1 MPSKGQTIVDFNP
14 KFFDEILRSAGV
26 ERLTD
31 EGAERALAIAKADAP
46 VKTADYRDG
55 LHIEHREAQHRRA
68 ARVVGDDAKTLLIE
82 SKTGN
87 LARALKKAAK
97 K

>member
-1 MPSKGQTIVDFNP
+1 MPRSGQTIVEFNP
-14 KFFDEILRSAGV
+14 VFFDEIMRSAGV

-31 EGAERALAIAKADAP
+31 DAAERTLSIAKATAP
-46 VKTADYRDG
+46 VDTEEYKNG
-55 LHIEHREAQHRRA
+55 LHIEHRQSKHRRVT
-68 ARVVGDDAKTLLIE
+68 RVVGDDAKTLLVE

-87 LARALKKAAK
+87 LARALKQAAK

>member
-1 MPSKGQTIVDFNP
+1 MAARGQTIVEFNP
-14 KFFDEILRSAGV
+14 QFFDTIMRTARV

-31 EGAERALAIAKADAP
+31 DAAERVLAVAKANAAVD
-46 VKTADYRDG
+46 TGEYRDG
-55 LHIEHREAQHRRA
+55 LHIEHRESRYRRVT
-68 ARVVGDDAKTLLIE
+68 RVVGDDAKTMLIE

-87 LARALKKAAK
+87 LARALKAAK

>member
-1 MPSKGQTIVDFNP
+1 MPRQGQTIVEFNP
-14 KFFDEILRSAGV
+14 KFFDEIMRTAGV

-31 EGAERALAIAKADAP
+31 AAAERALAIAKADAP
-46 VKTADYRDG
+46 VDSGEYRDG
-55 LHIEHREAQHRRA
+55 LHIEHRQSRYRRVT
-68 ARVVGDDAKTLLIE
+68 RVVGDDAKTLLIE

-87 LARALKKAAK
+87 LARALKKATK

>member
-1 MPSKGQTIVDFNP
+1 MPRMGQTIVEFNP
-14 KFFDEILRSAGV
+14 KFFDEIMRSAGV

-31 EGAERALAIAKADAP
+31 ESAERTLAIAKATAP
-46 VKTADYRDG
+46 VDTAAYRDG
-55 LHIEHREAQHRRA
+55 LHIEHRESRHRRVT
-68 ARVVGDDAKTLLIE
+68 RVVGDDAKTLLVE

-87 LARALKKAAK
+87 LARALKQAAK